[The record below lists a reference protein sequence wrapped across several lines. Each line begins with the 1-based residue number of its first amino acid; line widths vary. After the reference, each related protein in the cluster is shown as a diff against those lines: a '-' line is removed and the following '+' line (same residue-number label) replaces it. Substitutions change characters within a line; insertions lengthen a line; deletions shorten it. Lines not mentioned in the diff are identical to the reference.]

1 VFRRRRRE
9 DADHAGAGY
18 PGADATGDADAGWAD
33 PDETGEWDDDAAEP
47 AGAHPVGADQ
57 AGAGPVGA
65 DPAGADPAGA
75 DPGGAG
81 PSAPVPPGLRGG
93 PWDADE
99 AYPERERADFGSLL
113 FPVTP
118 MQQIELATD
127 GQRFVWVTVKDG
139 MSELRVHAFAAPRS
153 GELWPEVQQEI
164 IEELSTAG
172 TAAQETEG
180 PFGTEVF
187 AHVPVEPGNAS
198 AGTRPVRF
206 IGIDGPRWLLRGLII
221 GGAAT
226 GAEPVEPF
234 EELLSDIVVVRGDHP
249 MPPRDMLELR
259 LPPEVQQAFEQQQQA
274 FEQQQQAGGL
284 GQQQAGGE
292 VAEPEEENRFRTDL
306 SPFERGPEFTET
318 R

>member
-1 VFRRRRRE
+1 MFRRRRRE
-9 DADHAGAGY
+9 DADQASAGY

-47 AGAHPVGADQ
+47 AGAHPL
-57 AGAGPVGA
+57 GA

-75 DPGGAG
+75 R

-113 FPVTP
+113 VPVAP
-118 MQQIELATD
+118 MQQIELAAD
-127 GQRFVWVTVKDG
+127 GQRFIWVTVKDG

-187 AHVPVEPGNAS
+187 AHVPVEPGNAP

-274 FEQQQQAGGL
+274 LA
-284 GQQQAGGE
+284 QQQAGGE

-306 SPFERGPEFTET
+306 NPFERGPEFTET

>member
-1 VFRRRRRE
+1 MFRRRRRE
-9 DADHAGAGY
+9 DADQASAGY
-18 PGADATGDADAGWAD
+18 PGADATGDTDGGWED
-33 PDETGEWDDDAAEP
+33 PDETGEWDDDAA
-47 AGAHPVGADQ
+47 GAESAD
-57 AGAGPVGA
+57 
-65 DPAGADPAGA
+65 
-75 DPGGAG
+75 

-113 FPVTP
+113 VPITLVPITP

-127 GQRFVWVTVKDG
+127 GQRFIWVTVKNG
-139 MSELRVHAFAAPRS
+139 TSELRVHAFAAPRS
-153 GELWPEVQQEI
+153 GGLWQDVRQEI
-164 IEELSTAG
+164 AEELSSAG
-172 TAAQETEG
+172 TPAQETEG

-187 AHVPVEPGNAS
+187 AHVAVEPGNTS
-198 AGTRPVRF
+198 AGTVPVRF

-249 MPPRDMLELR
+249 IPPRDMLELR
-259 LPPEVQQAFEQQQQA
+259 LPPEVQQALEQQQQA
-274 FEQQQQAGGL
+274 LAQQR
-284 GQQQAGGE
+284 AGGE
-292 VAEPEEENRFRTDL
+292 DESPEGKTA
-306 SPFERGPEFTET
+306 SGPTSTPSSAVRSFTET